1 MYKWP
6 WSEMTWPQGTEQ
18 TVAGLKSSKG
28 SLVQGE
34 PGEEGR
40 GRRKQDFLG
49 QVKNLF
55 FCFIIMETFLVERGF
70 LDLAIQLAAFE
81 SCIPV

>member
-18 TVAGLKSSKG
+18 TVPGLKSSKG

-40 GRRKQDFLG
+40 GRRKQIRTC
-49 QVKNLF
+49 QRKRIS
-55 FCFIIMETFLVERGF
+55 IIELVTK
-70 LDLAIQLAAFE
+70 
-81 SCIPV
+81 